1 MSTTIIIPCKDGLN
15 YTKNCLMSIFTKTKA
30 PFKVIVVDDGS
41 TEETKIELRKIKNI
55 TLLEN
60 TSNMGFP
67 KSCNVGMRAVKTKYF
82 VLMNNDVEVT
92 KGWLSMLLEVM
103 EKNPEL
109 GILGPKTNSVS
120 GPQHDPNAHYN
131 CNIGLEQYAYE
142 VKKRK
147 PPRIEPFPRIVFFCV
162 LIRSKLYKKIGGLDE
177 KFGLGNFEDDDYC
190 LRAHMSGY
198 KAAIDHNVFVHH
210 YGSKTFSKLGKG
222 FSDLLI
228 KNKAYFMKKWG
239 SSKI

>member
-1 MSTTIIIPCKDGLN
+1 
-15 YTKNCLMSIFTKTKA
+15 
-30 PFKVIVVDDGS
+30 
-41 TEETKIELRKIKNI
+41 
-55 TLLEN
+55 
-60 TSNMGFP
+60 MGFP

-162 LIRSKLYKKIGGLDE
+162 LIRSKLYKKISVGLTKTLDLE
-177 KFGLGNFEDDDYC
+177 I
-190 LRAHMSGY
+190 LRTTTIAY
-198 KAAIDHNVFVHH
+198 ALICRDIKR
-210 YGSKTFSKLGKG
+210 
-222 FSDLLI
+222 LLI
-228 KNKAYFMKKWG
+228 IMFLFIITDQKHLA
-239 SSKI
+239 S